1 MKASELR
8 SKSVEE
14 LNQELLTLLKDQF
27 NLRLRKST
35 GQLSQSHLIRQ
46 NKRDIARIKT
56 LVNEKLATQ
65 KAGE

>member
-8 SKSVEE
+8 NKSAEE
-14 LNQELLTLLKDQF
+14 LSQDLLGLLKEQF

-35 GQLSQSHLIRQ
+35 GQLNQSHLLRQ

-56 LVNEKLATQ
+56 VMTQ
-65 KAGE
+65 QAGK